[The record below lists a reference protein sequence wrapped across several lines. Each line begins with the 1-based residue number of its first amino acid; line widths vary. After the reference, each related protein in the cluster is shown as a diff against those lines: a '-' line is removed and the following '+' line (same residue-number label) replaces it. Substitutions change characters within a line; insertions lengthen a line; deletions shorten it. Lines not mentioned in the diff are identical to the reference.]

1 MTRGLYKQPG
11 GKLVGVTVR
20 LSHADP
26 DCTDS
31 DYADSDYIDSAHTN
45 AVKTV
50 PYAGPAASSTVI
62 ECHIDGD
69 FFLDGDDAGTRNLL
83 HSMECALEQC
93 AACCLSGSMVSERD
107 VTAAV
112 ERTMLHHPDV
122 RIVGM
127 GARGIAIAFQR
138 AIDGIDGA
146 DGIAGIGGNDVT
158 KSGTTRRPAH
168 SAAYQPNGNR
178 RKPAENRKK
187 TLKNAGNRGNA
198 TKTHG
203 TVGTGEI
210 AETGN
215 WAEYA
220 RRWHALKPNIVHD
233 DPRKPQEQMGLDVE
247 WAREVAAGTREP
259 TLRFWEWAEPAVVIG
274 RFQSLEDEVNVHT
287 AQDEG
292 FHIVRRCTGGGA
304 MFIEPG
310 NTITYSLYAPLD
322 FAHGMS
328 VEESYELCDYWLV
341 EALRALGLNVRFAG
355 LNDIA
360 TQYGKLGGAA
370 QRRFAPTHGGPG
382 AILHHVTLA
391 YDIDAEKMTR
401 VLNISREKMSDKAV
415 KSAAKHVDPMRSQT
429 GMGRDEVVARLVN
442 AAVRVTM

>member
-1 MTRGLYKQPG
+1 M
-11 GKLVGVTVR
+11 
-20 LSHADP
+20 D
-26 DCTDS
+26 
-31 DYADSDYIDSAHTN
+31 
-45 AVKTV
+45 
-50 PYAGPAASSTVI
+50 
-62 ECHIDGD
+62 
-69 FFLDGDDAGTRNLL
+69 
-83 HSMECALEQC
+83 
-93 AACCLSGSMVSERD
+93 
-107 VTAAV
+107 
-112 ERTMLHHPDV
+112 
-122 RIVGM
+122 
-127 GARGIAIAFQR
+127 
-138 AIDGIDGA
+138 
-146 DGIAGIGGNDVT
+146 
-158 KSGTTRRPAH
+158 
-168 SAAYQPNGNR
+168 
-178 RKPAENRKK
+178 
-187 TLKNAGNRGNA
+187 
-198 TKTHG
+198 
-203 TVGTGEI
+203 
-210 AETGN
+210 
-215 WAEYA
+215 
-220 RRWHALKPNIVHD
+220 
-233 DPRKPQEQMGLDVE
+233 LDVE

-292 FHIVRRCTGGGA
+292 FRIVRRCTGGGA

-328 VEESYELCDYWLV
+328 VEESYKLCDYWLV

>member
-1 MTRGLYKQPG
+1 
-11 GKLVGVTVR
+11 
-20 LSHADP
+20 
-26 DCTDS
+26 
-31 DYADSDYIDSAHTN
+31 
-45 AVKTV
+45 
-50 PYAGPAASSTVI
+50 
-62 ECHIDGD
+62 
-69 FFLDGDDAGTRNLL
+69 
-83 HSMECALEQC
+83 MECALEQC
-93 AACCLSGSMVSERD
+93 AAHCLSGSMVSERD

-158 KSGTTRRPAH
+158 KVEPRDDLRIRRHTSPMET
-168 SAAYQPNGNR
+168 
-178 RKPAENRKK
+178 AETAEIAKNIE
-187 TLKNAGNRGNA
+187 NAGTAESDENA
-198 TKTHG
+198 G

-233 DPRKPQEQMGLDVE
+233 DPRKPQEQMDLDVE
-247 WAREVAAGTREP
+247 WAREVAA
-259 TLRFWEWAEPAVVIG
+259 
-274 RFQSLEDEVNVHT
+274 
-287 AQDEG
+287 
-292 FHIVRRCTGGGA
+292 CTGGGA

-328 VEESYELCDYWLV
+328 VEESYKLCDYWLV

-429 GMGRDEVVARLVN
+429 GMGRDEVVARLVD

>member
-93 AACCLSGSMVSERD
+93 AARCLSGSMVSERD

-158 KSGTTRRPAH
+158 KVEPRDDLRIRRHTSPMET
-168 SAAYQPNGNR
+168 
-178 RKPAENRKK
+178 AETAEIAKNIE
-187 TLKNAGNRGNA
+187 NAGTAESDENA
-198 TKTHG
+198 G

-233 DPRKPQEQMGLDVE
+233 DPRPIVLTGAQHAADHEHPDGPENLAGAIAAAADPLRRNNGVLLHFGDATLPARGLLKRDTHALDAFTLSSERPLPRPATLGRAPLADLRVPILRAWPGAEGDIVDAVANSNPDGIVIEALGSGNVSPGMGAAI
-247 WAREVAAGTREP
+247 ARALGSGIP
-259 TLRFWEWAEPAVVIG
+259 VVITSSVPYG
-274 RFQSLEDEVNVHT
+274 EVT
-287 AQDEG
+287 FAYG
-292 FHIVRRCTGGGA
+292 GAGGGA
-304 MFIEPG
+304 TLGAQGAIAAGF
-310 NTITYSLYAPLD
+310 
-322 FAHGMS
+322 
-328 VEESYELCDYWLV
+328 
-341 EALRALGLNVRFAG
+341 LRAGQAR
-355 LNDIA
+355 IA
-360 TQYGKLGGAA
+360 
-370 QRRFAPTHGGPG
+370 
-382 AILHHVTLA
+382 LA
-391 YDIDAEKMTR
+391 TA
-401 VLNISREKMSDKAV
+401 LANG
-415 KSAAKHVDPMRSQT
+415 VDPAS
-429 GMGRDEVVARLVN
+429 VF
-442 AAVRVTM
+442 

>member
-93 AACCLSGSMVSERD
+93 AARCLSGSMVSERD

-158 KSGTTRRPAH
+158 KVEPRDDLRIRRHTSPMET
-168 SAAYQPNGNR
+168 
-178 RKPAENRKK
+178 AETAEIAK
-187 TLKNAGNRGNA
+187 TLKTLEPRKV
-198 TKTHG
+198 TKTLEPLEPATSPKPAIGRNTRDAG
-203 TVGTGEI
+203 THSNRTSCTTTPANRRNKWTSTSNGHAKWLPEPANPPCVS
-210 AETGN
+210 GN
-215 WAEYA
+215 GPSRPWSSADSS
-220 RRWHALKPNIVHD
+220 RSKTKSTCT
-233 DPRKPQEQMGLDVE
+233 PRKTKDS
-247 WAREVAAGTREP
+247 T
-259 TLRFWEWAEPAVVIG
+259 
-274 RFQSLEDEVNVHT
+274 
-287 AQDEG
+287 
-292 FHIVRRCTGGGA
+292 
-304 MFIEPG
+304 
-310 NTITYSLYAPLD
+310 
-322 FAHGMS
+322 
-328 VEESYELCDYWLV
+328 
-341 EALRALGLNVRFAG
+341 
-355 LNDIA
+355 
-360 TQYGKLGGAA
+360 
-370 QRRFAPTHGGPG
+370 
-382 AILHHVTLA
+382 
-391 YDIDAEKMTR
+391 
-401 VLNISREKMSDKAV
+401 
-415 KSAAKHVDPMRSQT
+415 
-429 GMGRDEVVARLVN
+429 
-442 AAVRVTM
+442 

>member
-93 AACCLSGSMVSERD
+93 AARCLSGSMVSERG

-127 GARGIAIAFQR
+127 GARGIVIAFQR

-158 KSGTTRRPAH
+158 KVEPRDDLRIRRHTSPMET
-168 SAAYQPNGNR
+168 
-178 RKPAENRKK
+178 AETAEIAKNIE
-187 TLKNAGNRGNA
+187 NAGTAESDENA
-198 TKTHG
+198 G

-233 DPRKPQEQMGLDVE
+233 DPRKPQEQMDLDVE

-429 GMGRDEVVARLVN
+429 GMGRDEVVARLVD

>member
-93 AACCLSGSMVSERD
+93 AARCLSGSMVSERD

-158 KSGTTRRPAH
+158 KVEPRDDLRIRRHTSPMET
-168 SAAYQPNGNR
+168 
-178 RKPAENRKK
+178 AETAEIAKNIE
-187 TLKNAGNRGNA
+187 NAGTAESDENA
-198 TKTHG
+198 G

-233 DPRKPQEQMGLDVE
+233 DPRKPQEQMDLDVE

-292 FHIVRRCTGGGA
+292 FHIVRRCTGGGSDVHRTRQHHHLLA
-304 MFIEPG
+304 VRATRLRPRHERRGILRTLRLLARRSVTRPRPQR
-310 NTITYSLYAPLD
+310 TIRRTQRHRHTIRQTRRRRATPVRAHPRRTRRDSAPRHARLRHRRGKD
-322 FAHGMS
+322 DPR
-328 VEESYELCDYWLV
+328 VEHLTRE
-341 EALRALGLNVRFAG
+341 NVRQSG
-355 LNDIA
+355 EIS
-360 TQYGKLGGAA
+360 GKTCRSHALSNRHGP
-370 QRRFAPTHGGPG
+370 RRG
-382 AILHHVTLA
+382 
-391 YDIDAEKMTR
+391 
-401 VLNISREKMSDKAV
+401 
-415 KSAAKHVDPMRSQT
+415 
-429 GMGRDEVVARLVN
+429 
-442 AAVRVTM
+442 

>member
-20 LSHADP
+20 LSHA
-26 DCTDS
+26 DS

-93 AACCLSGSMVSERD
+93 AARCLSGSMVSERD

-158 KSGTTRRPAH
+158 KVEPRDDLRIRRHTSPMET
-168 SAAYQPNGNR
+168 
-178 RKPAENRKK
+178 AETAEIAK
-187 TLKNAGNRGNA
+187 TLKTPEPRKA
-198 TKTHG
+198 TKTLEPLEPAKSPKPAIGRNTRDAG
-203 TVGTGEI
+203 THSNRTSCTTTPANRRNKWTSTSNGHAKWLPEPANPPCVS
-210 AETGN
+210 GN
-215 WAEYA
+215 GPSRPWSSADSSRSKTKSTCA
-220 RRWHALKPNIVHD
+220 
-233 DPRKPQEQMGLDVE
+233 PRKTKDS
-247 WAREVAAGTREP
+247 T
-259 TLRFWEWAEPAVVIG
+259 
-274 RFQSLEDEVNVHT
+274 
-287 AQDEG
+287 
-292 FHIVRRCTGGGA
+292 
-304 MFIEPG
+304 
-310 NTITYSLYAPLD
+310 
-322 FAHGMS
+322 
-328 VEESYELCDYWLV
+328 
-341 EALRALGLNVRFAG
+341 
-355 LNDIA
+355 
-360 TQYGKLGGAA
+360 
-370 QRRFAPTHGGPG
+370 
-382 AILHHVTLA
+382 
-391 YDIDAEKMTR
+391 
-401 VLNISREKMSDKAV
+401 
-415 KSAAKHVDPMRSQT
+415 
-429 GMGRDEVVARLVN
+429 
-442 AAVRVTM
+442 

>member
-20 LSHADP
+20 LSHADS
-26 DCTDS
+26 DYADS

-93 AACCLSGSMVSERD
+93 AARCLSGSMVSERD

-158 KSGTTRRPAH
+158 KVEPRDDLRIRRHTSPMET
-168 SAAYQPNGNR
+168 
-178 RKPAENRKK
+178 AETAEIAKNIE
-187 TLKNAGNRGNA
+187 NAGTAESDENA
-198 TKTHG
+198 G

-215 WAEYA
+215 WAE
-220 RRWHALKPNIVHD
+220 
-233 DPRKPQEQMGLDVE
+233 
-247 WAREVAAGTREP
+247 
-259 TLRFWEWAEPAVVIG
+259 
-274 RFQSLEDEVNVHT
+274 
-287 AQDEG
+287 
-292 FHIVRRCTGGGA
+292 
-304 MFIEPG
+304 
-310 NTITYSLYAPLD
+310 
-322 FAHGMS
+322 
-328 VEESYELCDYWLV
+328 
-341 EALRALGLNVRFAG
+341 
-355 LNDIA
+355 
-360 TQYGKLGGAA
+360 
-370 QRRFAPTHGGPG
+370 
-382 AILHHVTLA
+382 
-391 YDIDAEKMTR
+391 
-401 VLNISREKMSDKAV
+401 
-415 KSAAKHVDPMRSQT
+415 
-429 GMGRDEVVARLVN
+429 
-442 AAVRVTM
+442 

>member
-1 MTRGLYKQPG
+1 MTTKKSAAKKTAATAVAVIGLAEI
-11 GKLVGVTVR
+11 V
-20 LSHADP
+20 A
-26 DCTDS
+26 
-31 DYADSDYIDSAHTN
+31 
-45 AVKTV
+45 
-50 PYAGPAASSTVI
+50 AGANGLFTPAAVHGSLV
-62 ECHIDGD
+62 E
-69 FFLDGDDAGTRNLL
+69 AGLVEINPAMVNEAGEIATR
-83 HSMECALEQC
+83 ATQ
-93 AACCLSGSMVSERD
+93 
-107 VTAAV
+107 
-112 ERTMLHHPDV
+112 
-122 RIVGM
+122 
-127 GARGIAIAFQR
+127 
-138 AIDGIDGA
+138 
-146 DGIAGIGGNDVT
+146 AGIESLD
-158 KSGTTRRPAH
+158 SGAIVVD
-168 SAAYQPNGNR
+168 
-178 RKPAENRKK
+178 
-187 TLKNAGNRGNA
+187 NA
-198 TKTHG
+198 TTEANSEANS
-203 TVGTGEI
+203 EI

-233 DPRKPQEQMGLDVE
+233 DPRKPQEQMDLDVE

-328 VEESYELCDYWLV
+328 VEESYKLCDYWLV

-429 GMGRDEVVARLVN
+429 GMGRDEVVARLVD

>member
-93 AACCLSGSMVSERD
+93 AARCLSGSMVSERD

-158 KSGTTRRPAH
+158 KVEPRDDLRIRRHTSPMET
-168 SAAYQPNGNR
+168 
-178 RKPAENRKK
+178 AETAK
-187 TLKNAGNRGNA
+187 TLKTLEPRKA
-198 TKTHG
+198 TKTLEPLEPAKSPKPAIGRNTRDAG
-203 TVGTGEI
+203 THSNRTSCTTTPANRRNKWTSTSNGHAKWLPEPANPPCVS
-210 AETGN
+210 GN
-215 WAEYA
+215 GPSRPWSSADSS
-220 RRWHALKPNIVHD
+220 RSKTKSTCT
-233 DPRKPQEQMGLDVE
+233 PRKTKD
-247 WAREVAAGTREP
+247 
-259 TLRFWEWAEPAVVIG
+259 
-274 RFQSLEDEVNVHT
+274 
-287 AQDEG
+287 
-292 FHIVRRCTGGGA
+292 
-304 MFIEPG
+304 
-310 NTITYSLYAPLD
+310 
-322 FAHGMS
+322 
-328 VEESYELCDYWLV
+328 
-341 EALRALGLNVRFAG
+341 
-355 LNDIA
+355 
-360 TQYGKLGGAA
+360 
-370 QRRFAPTHGGPG
+370 
-382 AILHHVTLA
+382 
-391 YDIDAEKMTR
+391 
-401 VLNISREKMSDKAV
+401 
-415 KSAAKHVDPMRSQT
+415 SA
-429 GMGRDEVVARLVN
+429 
-442 AAVRVTM
+442 

>member
-20 LSHADP
+20 LSHADS

-93 AACCLSGSMVSERD
+93 AARCLSGSMVSERD

-138 AIDGIDGA
+138 AIDVIYGA

-158 KSGTTRRPAH
+158 KVEPRDDLRIRRHTSPMET
-168 SAAYQPNGNR
+168 
-178 RKPAENRKK
+178 AETAEIAK
-187 TLKNAGNRGNA
+187 TLKTLEPRKA
-198 TKTHG
+198 TKTLEPLEPAKSPKPAIGRNTRDAG
-203 TVGTGEI
+203 THSNRTSCTTTPANRRNKWTSTSNGHAKWLPEPANPPCVS
-210 AETGN
+210 GN
-215 WAEYA
+215 GPSRPWSSADSSRSKTKSTCA
-220 RRWHALKPNIVHD
+220 
-233 DPRKPQEQMGLDVE
+233 PRKTKDS
-247 WAREVAAGTREP
+247 T
-259 TLRFWEWAEPAVVIG
+259 
-274 RFQSLEDEVNVHT
+274 
-287 AQDEG
+287 
-292 FHIVRRCTGGGA
+292 
-304 MFIEPG
+304 
-310 NTITYSLYAPLD
+310 
-322 FAHGMS
+322 
-328 VEESYELCDYWLV
+328 
-341 EALRALGLNVRFAG
+341 
-355 LNDIA
+355 
-360 TQYGKLGGAA
+360 
-370 QRRFAPTHGGPG
+370 
-382 AILHHVTLA
+382 
-391 YDIDAEKMTR
+391 
-401 VLNISREKMSDKAV
+401 
-415 KSAAKHVDPMRSQT
+415 
-429 GMGRDEVVARLVN
+429 
-442 AAVRVTM
+442 

>member
-93 AACCLSGSMVSERD
+93 AARCLSGSMVSERD

-158 KSGTTRRPAH
+158 KVEPRDDLRIRRHTSPMET
-168 SAAYQPNGNR
+168 
-178 RKPAENRKK
+178 AETAKNIE
-187 TLKNAGNRGNA
+187 NAGAAESDENA
-198 TKTHG
+198 G

-233 DPRKPQEQMGLDVE
+233 DPRKPQEQMDLDVE

-292 FHIVRRCTGGGA
+292 FRIVRRCTGGGA

-328 VEESYELCDYWLV
+328 VEESYKLCDYWLV

-391 YDIDAEKMTR
+391 YDIDAEKDDPRVEHLTR
-401 VLNISREKMSDKAV
+401 ENVRQSGEISGKTC
-415 KSAAKHVDPMRSQT
+415 RSHALSNRHGPRRGSGAT
-429 GMGRDEVVARLVN
+429 GRRRRS
-442 AAVRVTM
+442 RVTM

>member
-93 AACCLSGSMVSERD
+93 AARCLSGSMVSERD

-158 KSGTTRRPAH
+158 KVEPRDDLRIRRHTSPMET
-168 SAAYQPNGNR
+168 
-178 RKPAENRKK
+178 AETAEIAKNIE
-187 TLKNAGNRGNA
+187 NAGTAESDENA
-198 TKTHG
+198 G
-203 TVGTGEI
+203 TVGTDEI

-233 DPRKPQEQMGLDVE
+233 DPRKPQEQMDLDVE

-292 FHIVRRCTGGGA
+292 FHIVRRCTGG
-304 MFIEPG
+304 ERCSS
-310 NTITYSLYAPLD
+310 NQ
-322 FAHGMS
+322 
-328 VEESYELCDYWLV
+328 
-341 EALRALGLNVRFAG
+341 
-355 LNDIA
+355 A
-360 TQYGKLGGAA
+360 TPS
-370 QRRFAPTHGGPG
+370 PTRC
-382 AILHHVTLA
+382 
-391 YDIDAEKMTR
+391 TR
-401 VLNISREKMSDKAV
+401 HSTSPTA
-415 KSAAKHVDPMRSQT
+415 
-429 GMGRDEVVARLVN
+429 
-442 AAVRVTM
+442 